1 MPIQN
6 YNLNSYYH
14 FDFIEFS
21 IKTPDLMKKYIGIN
35 KDEVKELSQTH
46 LTNNERKLY
55 NKSNIKVSKKE
66 KLLKKYHIKKRMK
79 N

>member
-1 MPIQN
+1 M
-6 YNLNSYYH
+6 
-14 FDFIEFS
+14 
-21 IKTPDLMKKYIGIN
+21 KTPDLMKKYIGIN